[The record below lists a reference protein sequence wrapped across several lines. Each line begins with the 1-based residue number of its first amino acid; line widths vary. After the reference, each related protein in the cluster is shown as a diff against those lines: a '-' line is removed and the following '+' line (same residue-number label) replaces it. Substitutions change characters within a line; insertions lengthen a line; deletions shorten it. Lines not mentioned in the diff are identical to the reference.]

1 MCLAEEF
8 WMAKPRCKGYRSMYG
23 YREGP
28 RDRVVVEGDVV
39 RYLLW
44 GNEIANWNRRKG
56 TLMVDDCGWQ
66 TQLTMDRLNAILQRL
81 GFSIYSERRTLYI
94 HDWRRNEVYLWEGSH
109 MIDLESRRIVPCT
122 PRKFNEKISK
132 SLRKFYRKARRSLE
146 EKKFLFTVTLEGL
159 LLVFVEDWTRY
170 LSRRVLALQ
179 IHDGGFKAY
188 EGYVAM
194 SKIYSAFAGRNAWII
209 MKQLIREGR
218 EIEGVEELLLK
229 LEEFDVDLNALPEC
243 VVSKIALA
251 KLLEG

>member
-8 WMAKPRCKGYRSMYG
+8 WMAKPRYKGYRSMYG

-94 HDWRRNEVYLWEGSH
+94 HDWRRNEVYLWE
-109 MIDLESRRIVPCT
+109 EAT
-122 PRKFNEKISK
+122 
-132 SLRKFYRKARRSLE
+132 
-146 EKKFLFTVTLEGL
+146 
-159 LLVFVEDWTRY
+159 
-170 LSRRVLALQ
+170 
-179 IHDGGFKAY
+179 
-188 EGYVAM
+188 
-194 SKIYSAFAGRNAWII
+194 
-209 MKQLIREGR
+209 
-218 EIEGVEELLLK
+218 
-229 LEEFDVDLNALPEC
+229 
-243 VVSKIALA
+243 
-251 KLLEG
+251 